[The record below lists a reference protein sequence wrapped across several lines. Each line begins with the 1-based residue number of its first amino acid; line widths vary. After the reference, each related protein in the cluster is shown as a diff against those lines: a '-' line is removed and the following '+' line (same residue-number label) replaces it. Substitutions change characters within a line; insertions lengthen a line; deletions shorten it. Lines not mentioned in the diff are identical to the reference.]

1 MTRRQSSFQLVIVS
15 KRVWINLQEQTI
27 GEIKIQFD
35 LLAPIWLSYEMQA
48 KLGQFQSPIVS
59 RLQFAAIVI
68 TLHFSIGRK
77 FIYVFAAKISTH
89 PLARRSTR
97 VCLPKIDGSR
107 QESLA
112 SSK

>member
-15 KRVWINLQEQTI
+15 KCVWINLQEQTI

-68 TLHFSIGRK
+68 TLHFFNRPQVYLRFCSQNKHPPTRSSIHERL
-77 FIYVFAAKISTH
+77 FA
-89 PLARRSTR
+89 R
-97 VCLPKIDGSR
+97 D
-107 QESLA
+107 
-112 SSK
+112 